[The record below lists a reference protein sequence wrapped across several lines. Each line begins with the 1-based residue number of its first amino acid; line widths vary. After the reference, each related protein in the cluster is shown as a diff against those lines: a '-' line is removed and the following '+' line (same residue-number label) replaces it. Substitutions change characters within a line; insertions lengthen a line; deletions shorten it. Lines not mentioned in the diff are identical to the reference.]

1 MAHGVVEEIL
11 IELDDRRRASLGK
24 LGRPEHRRYLATEL
38 PDGTIVLTPAVVMT
52 ELEARFLANRALVER
67 IEENRRHPER
77 LVRRRRATAT
87 PEPDPQ
93 SDQSS
98 PS

>member
-1 MAHGVVEEIL
+1 MEDVL

-24 LGRPEHRRYLATEL
+24 LGRPEHRRYLAIEHS
-38 PDGTIVLTPAVVMT
+38 DGTIVLTPAIVMT

-77 LVRRRRATAT
+77 LVLRRQDAVEHEVA
-87 PEPDPQ
+87 PQ
-93 SDQSS
+93 PAETSS
-98 PS
+98 S